1 MHNERQH
8 LHKKHWTLQVILRTH
23 LNWDFC
29 RFSFIYVHDF
39 SQSPQRTDHQW
50 DLKKR
55 ASWLFSP
62 LHTPKSSSAIQ
73 TAGCSSAS
81 FSISDRD
88 FSFLSLIR
96 CFDVQ
101 HFVSLS
107 IFCHFQ
113 GNEASYALDMCSHC
127 KYHLM
132 SLHHVI
138 TSNTVGTSSYKHLL
152 ISTSVDPCI
161 CIHFEYIKAGENLIE
176 QTSEKSECGLGF
188 W

>member
-1 MHNERQH
+1 MNANIYTRNTERFRLSFVH
-8 LHKKHWTLQVILRTH
+8 IWIEISA
-23 LNWDFC
+23 DFLLFMC
-29 RFSFIYVHDF
+29 TISPR
-39 SQSPQRTDHQW
+39 SPQRTDHQW

-62 LHTPKSSSAIQ
+62 LHTPKSSSA
-73 TAGCSSAS
+73 S

-107 IFCHFQ
+107 VFCHFQ

-138 TSNTVGTSSYKHLL
+138 TSNTVGVFTYKHLL
-152 ISTSVDPCI
+152 ISTSVDLCI